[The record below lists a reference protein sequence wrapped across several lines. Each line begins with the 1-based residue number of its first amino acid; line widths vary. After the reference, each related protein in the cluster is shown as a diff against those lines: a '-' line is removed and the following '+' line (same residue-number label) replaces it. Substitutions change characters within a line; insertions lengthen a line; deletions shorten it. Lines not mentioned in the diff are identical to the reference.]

1 MDTRITASAIDA
13 ICRIPDDYYGWS
25 RPSSNKSWRALL
37 DASHYVELRPQ
48 LTAAQLA
55 EHLRADPS
63 LVEQW
68 ERYSEDKRTSGGWS
82 FVRFPGGWALGRL
95 NSDGAGAEERLTQA
109 DDAEAC
115 AEYILLEL
123 DWLAAIRTRQ
133 ASSP

>member
-1 MDTRITASAIDA
+1 MSNPGRLLRLVTAKLEQVLASVTGCIAL
-13 ICRIPDDYYGWS
+13 R
-25 RPSSNKSWRALL
+25 RA
-37 DASHYVELRPQ
+37 LRPQ

-123 DWLAAIRTRQ
+123 DWLAAIRARK